1 MCSDILISL
10 HPRHCDN
17 LVNGRKTVELRRR
30 KMAVR
35 PGTRVWIYS
44 TRPRACVEACAIV
57 EKVFSGSHDELWNTF
72 GDKVAV
78 SRCEFDH
85 YFAGTVDAHAIV
97 LRDVATLKRSIKLKE
112 LRRRL
117 VGFHPP
123 QFFKRLAPSCSE
135 LCVLSERTTES

>member
-10 HPRHCDN
+10 HPRHCDD
-17 LVNGRKTVELRRR
+17 LVSGRKTVELRRR

-44 TRPRACVEACAIV
+44 TRPRACVEARAIV
-57 EKVFSGSHDELWNTF
+57 EDVLSGSHDELWNAF
-72 GDKVAV
+72 GDKIAI
-78 SRCEFDH
+78 SRCEFDR
-85 YFAGTVDAHAIV
+85 YFAGTVVGHAIV
-97 LRDVATLKRSIKLKE
+97 LREVVPLKRSINLEE

-123 QFFKRLAPSCSE
+123 QFFKWLAPSWSE
-135 LCVLSERTTES
+135 LLVRSERTAES

>member
-30 KMAVR
+30 KMAVQ

-44 TRPRACVEACAIV
+44 TRPRARVEAFAIV
-57 EKVFSGSHDELWNTF
+57 EGVFSGSHDELWKAF

-85 YFAGTVDAHAIV
+85 YFAKTVDAHAIV
-97 LRDVATLKRSIKLKE
+97 LREVAPLKRYIKLKE
-112 LRRRL
+112 LRRKL
-117 VGFHPP
+117 DGFHPP
-123 QFFKRLAPSCSE
+123 QFFKKLDPSFEE
-135 LCVLSERTTES
+135 LCVLSEWTAES

>member
-17 LVNGRKTVELRRR
+17 LVSGRKTVELRRR
-30 KMAVR
+30 KMSVR
-35 PGTRVWIYS
+35 PGTRVWIYT

-57 EKVFSGSHDELWNTF
+57 EAVFSGSHDELWNAF
-72 GDKVAV
+72 SDKVAV

-85 YFAGTVDAHAIV
+85 YFSGTVDAHAIV
-97 LRDVATLKRSIKLKE
+97 LREVAPLARSIKLNE

-117 VGFHPP
+117 AGFHPP
-123 QFFKRLAPSCSE
+123 QFFKRLTPSCSE
-135 LCVLSERTTES
+135 LRVLSTRTAEI

>member
-17 LVNGRKTVELRRR
+17 LVSGRKTVELRRR
-30 KMAVR
+30 KMAVQ

-44 TRPRACVEACAIV
+44 THPRARVEACAIV
-57 EKVFSGSHDELWNTF
+57 EGLFSGSHDELWNTF

-85 YFAGTVDAHAIV
+85 YFAGTADAHAIV
-97 LRDVATLKRSIKLKE
+97 LREVTPLKRSIKLKE

-117 VGFHPP
+117 AGFHPP
-123 QFFKRLAPSCSE
+123 QFFKRLDPSCKE
-135 LCVLSERTTES
+135 LYVLSERTAES

>member
-17 LVNGRKTVELRRR
+17 LVSGWKTVELRRR
-30 KMAVR
+30 KIAVQ

-44 TRPRACVEACAIV
+44 THPRARIEACAIV
-57 EKVFSGSHDELWNTF
+57 EGVFSGSHNELWNAF

-85 YFAGTVDAHAIV
+85 YFAGTADAHAIV
-97 LRDVATLKRSIKLKE
+97 LREVGCFIRELLLTFSLSSTTCDSAWVSRGFSVIKH
-112 LRRRL
+112 
-117 VGFHPP
+117 V
-123 QFFKRLAPSCSE
+123 
-135 LCVLSERTTES
+135 

>member
-17 LVNGRKTVELRRR
+17 LVSGRKTVELRRR
-30 KMAVR
+30 KVAVR

-44 TRPRACVEACAIV
+44 TRPRACIEACAIV
-57 EKVFSGSHDELWNTF
+57 EAVFSGSHDELWTTF
-72 GDKVAV
+72 GEKAAV

-97 LRDVATLKRSIKLKE
+97 FREVATLKRSIKLNE

-117 VGFHPP
+117 AGFHPP

-135 LCVLSERTTES
+135 LCVLSERTAEG

>member
-17 LVNGRKTVELRRR
+17 LVSGRKTVELRRR
-30 KMAVR
+30 KMAVQ

-57 EKVFSGSHDELWNTF
+57 QDVFSGSHDELWNRF

-78 SRCEFDH
+78 SRREFDH
-85 YFAGTVDAHAIV
+85 YFSGTVDGHAIV
-97 LRDVATLKRSIKLKE
+97 LREVETLKRSIKLNE

-117 VGFHPP
+117 AGFHPP
-123 QFFKRLAPSCSE
+123 QFFKWLAPSCSE
-135 LCVLSERTTES
+135 LCVLSERTAER

>member
-17 LVNGRKTVELRRR
+17 LVSGRKTVELRRR

-57 EKVFSGSHDELWNTF
+57 EDVVSGSHDELWNEF

-97 LRDVATLKRSIKLKE
+97 LRDVATLKRSIKLNE

-135 LCVLSERTTES
+135 LCVLSERTAKS

>member
-17 LVNGRKTVELRRR
+17 LVSGRKTVELRRR
-30 KMAVR
+30 KIAVR

-44 TRPRACVEACAIV
+44 TRPRACIEACAIV
-57 EKVFSGSHDELWNTF
+57 EDVFSGSHDELWDAF

-78 SRCEFDH
+78 SRGEFDH

-97 LRDVATLKRSIKLKE
+97 LREVATLKRSIKLKE

-117 VGFHPP
+117 AGFHPP
-123 QFFKRLAPSCSE
+123 QFFKRLAPSCRE
-135 LCVLSERTTES
+135 LFVLSERTAES

>member
-17 LVNGRKTVELRRR
+17 LVSVRKTVELRRR
-30 KMAVR
+30 KMAVQ

-44 TRPRACVEACAIV
+44 THPRARIEACAIV
-57 EKVFSGSHDELWNTF
+57 DGVFSGSHDELWNAF

-85 YFAGTVDAHAIV
+85 YFAGTTDAHAIV
-97 LRDVATLKRSIKLKE
+97 LREVAPLNRSIKLKE

-117 VGFHPP
+117 AGFHPP
-123 QFFKRLAPSCSE
+123 QFFKWLDPSCKE
-135 LCVLSERTTES
+135 LCVLSERTAES

>member
-17 LVNGRKTVELRRR
+17 LVSGRKTVELRRR

-44 TRPRACVEACAIV
+44 TRPRACIEAYAIV
-57 EKVFSGSHDELWNTF
+57 EAVFSGPHEELWEAY

-78 SRCEFDH
+78 SRGEFDH
-85 YFAGTVDAHAIV
+85 YLAGTVDAHAIV
-97 LRDVATLKRSIKLKE
+97 LGKVTPLNPSIKLKE

-117 VGFHPP
+117 AGFHPP
-123 QFFKRLAPSCSE
+123 QFFKWLAPSCIE
-135 LCVLSERTTES
+135 LCVLSERMAES

>member
-17 LVNGRKTVELRRR
+17 LVSGRKTVELRRR
-30 KMAVR
+30 KMAVQ

-44 TRPRACVEACAIV
+44 THPRACVEACAIV
-57 EKVFSGSHDELWNTF
+57 DGVFSGSHDELWNAF

-85 YFAGTVDAHAIV
+85 YFAGTTDAHAIV
-97 LRDVATLKRSIKLKE
+97 LREGCSSESFHQAQRVAEKTRW
-112 LRRRL
+112 
-117 VGFHPP
+117 VPP
-123 QFFKRLAPSCSE
+123 TA
-135 LCVLSERTTES
+135 VLQEA

>member
-30 KMAVR
+30 KMAVQ

-44 TRPRACVEACAIV
+44 THPRAQVEACAIV
-57 EKVFSGSHDELWNTF
+57 DGVFSGSHDELWNAF
-72 GDKVAV
+72 SDKVAV

-85 YFAGTVDAHAIV
+85 YFAETADAHAIV
-97 LRDVATLKRSIKLKE
+97 LREVAPLKRSIKLKE
-112 LRRRL
+112 LRRKL
-117 VGFHPP
+117 DGFHPP
-123 QFFKRLAPSCSE
+123 QFFKRLDPSFKE
-135 LCVLSERTTES
+135 LCVLSEWTAES

>member
-1 MCSDILISL
+1 MSSDILISL

-17 LVNGRKTVELRRR
+17 LVKGRKTVELRRR
-30 KMAVR
+30 KMAVQ

-44 TRPRACVEACAIV
+44 TRPRACVEARAVV
-57 EKVFSGSHDELWNTF
+57 EGVFSGPHDKLWKAF

-78 SRCEFDH
+78 SRCEFDR
-85 YFAGTVDAHAIV
+85 YFAGTVVAHAIV
-97 LRDVATLKRSIKLKE
+97 LREVVPLEPSIKLKE

-123 QFFKRLAPSCSE
+123 QFFKWLTPSWSE
-135 LCVLSERTTES
+135 VFILSEGTAES

>member
-17 LVNGRKTVELRRR
+17 LVSGRKTVELRRR

-44 TRPRACVEACAIV
+44 TRPRACVEAYAIV
-57 EKVFSGSHDELWNTF
+57 QDVVSGSHDELWNAYS
-72 GDKVAV
+72 DKVAV

-85 YFAGTVDAHAIV
+85 YFAGTADAHAIV
-97 LRDVATLKRSIKLKE
+97 LREVATLKPSIKLKE

-117 VGFHPP
+117 AGFHPP

-135 LCVLSERTTES
+135 LFVLSERTGES

>member
-17 LVNGRKTVELRRR
+17 LVSGRKTVELRRR
-30 KMAVR
+30 KMAVQ

-44 TRPRACVEACAIV
+44 THPRARVEACAIV
-57 EKVFSGSHDELWNTF
+57 EGVFSGSHDELWNAF

-85 YFAGTVDAHAIV
+85 YFAGTADAHAIV
-97 LRDVATLKRSIKLKE
+97 FRQVAPLKRSIKLKE

-117 VGFHPP
+117 AGFHPP
-123 QFFKRLAPSCSE
+123 QFFKRLDPSCKE
-135 LCVLSERTTES
+135 LCVLSERTAES

>member
-17 LVNGRKTVELRRR
+17 LVSGRKTVELRRR
-30 KMAVR
+30 KMTVQ

-44 TRPRACVEACAIV
+44 THPRAGVEACAIV
-57 EKVFSGSHDELWNTF
+57 EGVFSGSHDQLWNAF

-85 YFAGTVDAHAIV
+85 YFAGTTDAHAIV
-97 LRDVATLKRSIKLKE
+97 LREIAPLKRSIKLKE

-117 VGFHPP
+117 AGFHPP
-123 QFFKRLAPSCSE
+123 QFFKRLDPSCKE
-135 LCVLSERTTES
+135 LGVLSERRAES